1 MQILEVHW
9 QKKIGK
15 LVMVSNEVL
24 WFWAKQAQDYLKLV
38 GSLTV
43 DQHQCKLPSK
53 SKKIGA

>member
-1 MQILEVHW
+1 M
-9 QKKIGK
+9 
-15 LVMVSNEVL
+15 L